1 MDLAFIRRHGD
12 AFHKLDA
19 RQRIIYLRNV
29 LARHEL
35 QIADFYLRKGAYL
48 AAVERGRWVLERYP
62 QATATRDALATM
74 VEGYLGLNMRDRA
87 REVLKTLIEND
98 PDNARLDGRT
108 FEPRLVD
115 AEPLTL

>member
-1 MDLAFIRRHGD
+1 MVVLQVLGVLGVDGAHLAVRAAIGE
-12 AFHKLDA
+12 
-19 RQRIIYLRNV
+19 QRLEE
-29 LARHEL
+29 EL
-35 QIADFYLRKGAYL
+35 GETI
-48 AAVERGRWVLERYP
+48 
-62 QATATRDALATM
+62 
-74 VEGYLGLNMRDRA
+74 DRA